1 MRSLKT
7 VVAVFA
13 CLGLFV
19 LSVHAQELERV
30 EAKVA
35 HKMAKQLC
43 AQAKRLKNQQ
53 LHIDPDV
60 TRAEA
65 VHRDRDAALIVVPQ
79 QGLKENRNDNAEVVK
94 TDPGA
99 ALGYL
104 FAYHLVPVIRDQP
117 VPAKQLRR
125 VTATDDQGTQV
136 ELNCMLLAVRQLEGD
151 DWRLYVYGAEKRPLL
166 EVPFTESSGSETAPL
181 SVACKNVQG
190 VDGDLVLTVFGRY
203 QAQFKVRYQ
212 PQ

>member
-13 CLGLFV
+13 CLVLFV
-19 LSVHAQELERV
+19 LSARAEELERV

-79 QGLKENRNDNAEVVK
+79 QGLKENRSANTEVVK
-94 TDPGA
+94 ADPGA

-104 FAYHLVPVIRDQP
+104 FAYHLVPVIRDKP
-117 VPAKQLRR
+117 VPAKELRQ
-125 VTATDDQGTQV
+125 VTVTDDQGTQV
-136 ELNCMLLAVRQLEGD
+136 QMNCMLLAVRQLEGD
-151 DWRLYVYGAEKRPLL
+151 DWRLYVYGAEKKPLL
-166 EVPFTESSGSETAPL
+166 EVPFTESSGPETAPL

-190 VDGDLVLTVFGRY
+190 FEGDLLLTVFGRY
-203 QAQFKVRYQ
+203 QAKFKVRYQ